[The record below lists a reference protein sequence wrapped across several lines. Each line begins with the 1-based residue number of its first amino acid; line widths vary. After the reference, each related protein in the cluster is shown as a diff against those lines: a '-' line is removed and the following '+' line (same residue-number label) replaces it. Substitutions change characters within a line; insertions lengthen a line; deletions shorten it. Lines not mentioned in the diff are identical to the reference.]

1 MMGWTAD
8 VLKNFEVPIVGF
20 FTSDACSAAVECA
33 MRQARIQD
41 VKPGEARLLLGLP
54 KDIALFESDLKRRPH
69 GSLPVWGVGPLLPEQ
84 FYKSAGSVLRDC
96 EMRTNRRSSNMTED
110 EIIQWLDLKSCGS
123 VLYMSFGTEMGP
135 TLNDYSTLANDLEAS
150 NPPII

>member
-1 MMGWTAD
+1 M
-8 VLKNFEVPIVGF
+8 VL
-20 FTSDACSAAVECA
+20 
-33 MRQARIQD
+33 M
-41 VKPGEARLLLGLP
+41 L
-54 KDIALFESDLKRRPH
+54 
-69 GSLPVWGVGPLLPEQ
+69 VWGVGPLLPEQ
-84 FYKSAGSVLRDC
+84 FYKSTGSVLRDC
-96 EMRTNRRSSNMTED
+96 EMRTNRRSSNMTKD

>member
-1 MMGWTAD
+1 MKQVEGSM
-8 VLKNFEVPIVGF
+8 VL
-20 FTSDACSAAVECA
+20 
-33 MRQARIQD
+33 M
-41 VKPGEARLLLGLP
+41 
-54 KDIALFESDLKRRPH
+54 
-69 GSLPVWGVGPLLPEQ
+69 PVWGVGPLLPEQ